1 MFILL
6 ALNDTFKQTNQALG
20 QRRSQ
25 KGLGEEGVFAKLLLD
40 ATESH
45 KLVFEI
51 MLTLGVVA
59 FHCACV

>member
-25 KGLGEEGVFAKLLLD
+25 KGLGE
-40 ATESH
+40 
-45 KLVFEI
+45 
-51 MLTLGVVA
+51 
-59 FHCACV
+59 